1 VSLIENPK
9 LFKRYLNRFLD
20 SLFSFPRMAGIYIH
34 IPFCKQAC
42 SYCDFYFITRK
53 KLIDPFVD
61 SLIKEIYMYRGTTY
75 SDENIETIYL
85 GGGTPSQLSQAQLN
99 RIFDALG
106 ESFSLRPVE
115 VTMEMNPD
123 DVTPDYLKSLLDLGI
138 NRASMG
144 VQSFDEKLLQF
155 MHRAHTK
162 SEALNALESLQTA
175 GFPTYTADLI
185 YGNPG
190 QTLEM
195 LDDDISQLL
204 QFDPPHISAYSLTV
218 EPQTRLGKQV
228 KLGRISPPEDDL
240 VAEHVDLLT
249 KRFSDAGIE
258 RYEVSNF
265 SKPGKEALHNS
276 NYWKHENYLG
286 LGPSAHSFWLLEEG
300 GLRWENRSDIKK
312 YIDGISDG
320 ISTEPEK
327 LSMLSLAEERLMLGL
342 RTKWGVGFDELK
354 TRYNYELNRKQ
365 KSWMEYQREQGMLKT
380 DGNVLRFTSE
390 GLKIADLL
398 IVDLL
403 SKS

>member
-1 VSLIENPK
+1 
-9 LFKRYLNRFLD
+9 
-20 SLFSFPRMAGIYIH
+20 MAGIYIH

-53 KLIDPFVD
+53 KLVEPFVD
-61 SLIKEIYMYRGTTY
+61 SLIKEIKSFRGTPY
-75 SDENIETIYL
+75 SDEKIETIYL
-85 GGGTPSQLSQAQLN
+85 GGGTPSQLTQEQLK
-99 RIFDALG
+99 RIFEALG
-106 ESFSLRPVE
+106 DTFPLDPVE

-123 DVTPDYLKSLLDLGI
+123 DVTSDYLKNLLDLGI

-144 VQSFDEKLLQF
+144 VQSFDEKLLRF

-162 SEALNALESLQTA
+162 SEALKALESLQTA
-175 GFPTYTADLI
+175 GFPTFTADLI

-195 LDDDISQLL
+195 LEKDISQLL

-228 KLGRISPPEDDL
+228 KLGRISPPDDES
-240 VAEHVDLLT
+240 VAEHIDLLT
-249 KRFSDAGIE
+249 ERLSNAGIE

-265 SKPGKEALHNS
+265 SKPGKEAVHNS
-276 NYWKHENYLG
+276 NYWRHKNYLG
-286 LGPSAHSFWLLEEG
+286 LGPSAHSFWLLDDG
-300 GLRWENRSDIKK
+300 ALRWENRSDINQ
-312 YIDGISDG
+312 YMDDLSEGS
-320 ISTEPEK
+320 STDREK
-327 LSMLSLAEERLMLGL
+327 LSMFSLAEERLMLGL

-354 TRYNYELNRKQ
+354 SRYNYELNKEQ
-365 KSWMEYQREQGMLKT
+365 KIWIDYQREKGMLKT
-380 DGNVLRFTSE
+380 AGDVLKLTSE